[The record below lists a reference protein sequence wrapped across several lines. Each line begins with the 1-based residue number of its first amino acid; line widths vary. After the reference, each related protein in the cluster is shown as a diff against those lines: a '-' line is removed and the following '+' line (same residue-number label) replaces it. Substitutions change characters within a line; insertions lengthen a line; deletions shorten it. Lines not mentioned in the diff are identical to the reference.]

1 MSDLGRKNVSDKVS
15 EAVTP
20 DNQKSTLEK
29 TKETVTDR
37 VDEFAGKNVPE
48 DQKSFGQTISD
59 KVQSGHE
66 DAKEAVNK
74 DQATLADTVGEYV
87 ESAKEQAAN
96 AAEYISGV
104 VSGGAEGAKKA
115 SDDITKK

>member
-1 MSDLGRKNVSDKVS
+1 MSDLGRKNIPDKVS

-20 DNQKSTLEK
+20 ESDKSGLQK
-29 TKETVTDR
+29 TKETVTDK
-37 VDEFAGKNVPE
+37 VDEFAAKNTP
-48 DQKSFGQTISD
+48 DNQKSFGQTISD
-59 KVQSGHE
+59 KVQEGHD
-66 DAKEAVNK
+66 DAKKAVNK

-87 ESAKEQAAN
+87 EAAKEQAAN